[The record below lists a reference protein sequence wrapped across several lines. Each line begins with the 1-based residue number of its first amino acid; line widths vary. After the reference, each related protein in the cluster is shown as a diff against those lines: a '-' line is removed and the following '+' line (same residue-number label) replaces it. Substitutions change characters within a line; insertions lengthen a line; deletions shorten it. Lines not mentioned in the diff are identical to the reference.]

1 MKAIPVLLSGD
12 VERFRAKVAGRLGLR
27 FEDDRLPFLGEVL
40 AARLRATGC
49 ADADE
54 YLASHIQAPREAG
67 ELARLLSVVET
78 YFLRNREQFNAFQ
91 DLIAGRARTGVRHLR
106 VLSAGCSSGEEPYSI
121 AMVVRENLPE
131 FARWDVSITAIDVNL
146 ESLERARG
154 GRYRSWSLR
163 ETPEDVQRRYWK
175 TAGDEFV
182 LDPAVRAMVRFEA
195 RNLVDADPQFW
206 RLEAFDIV
214 FCRNVLM
221 YFTPDAARAVVGQ
234 FSRSLAPGGHLFL
247 GHAETLRGLSG
258 DFHLC
263 HTHGTFYYQKRQA
276 AENRATDSVMASAGP
291 SEARVVPAPLDAS
304 WFQAIADSSAR
315 IHELAKD
322 NENRSRSPAKA
333 VAAPVPATVALK
345 HAADLWKSERFHDAL
360 CALAGPA
367 PTDADSLLLRAML
380 HLSSGDV
387 ASAKQACTS
396 LLEVDDLNAGAHY
409 VKALCHEHG
418 GNRDAA
424 AEHDRAAAYLDADF
438 AMPRLHLG
446 LMARRAGQR
455 EAAGRELRIARALLA
470 REDTARIV
478 LFGGGFGREQ
488 LVALCDAEL
497 AVLEG
502 GR

>member
-1 MKAIPVLLSGD
+1 MKAAPTLLSGD
-12 VERFRAKVAGRLGLR
+12 IERLRAAVTGRLGLR
-27 FEDDRLPFLGEVL
+27 LEDDRLPFLEEVL

-49 ADADE
+49 ATAEE
-54 YLASHIQAPREAG
+54 YLIRHIPSQAEAG
-67 ELARLLSVVET
+67 ELARRLSVVET
-78 YFLRNREQFNAFQ
+78 YFLRNREQFNALQ
-91 DLIAGRARTGVRHLR
+91 DLIVERARSGVRHLR

-121 AMVVRENLPE
+121 ALVARENLPE
-131 FARWDVSITAIDVNL
+131 LDRWDVSITAIDVNP
-146 ESLERARG
+146 EGLERARG
-154 GRYRSWSLR
+154 GRYRNWSLR
-163 ETPEDVQRRYWK
+163 ETPEEVQRRYWK
-175 TAGDEFV
+175 PAGDEFV

-195 RNLVDADPQFW
+195 RNLVDTDPQFW
-206 RLEAFDIV
+206 RPEAFDIV

-221 YFTPDAARAVVGQ
+221 YFTPDAARAVVGR
-234 FSRSLAPGGHLFL
+234 FARSLAPGGYLFL

-263 HTHGTFYYQKRQA
+263 HTHGTFYYRKRH
-276 AENRATDSVMASAGP
+276 AG
-291 SEARVVPAPLDAS
+291 EHRGADARVAVAAPAESRTVSAPLDAS

-315 IHELAKD
+315 IHELTKD
-322 NENRSRSPAKA
+322 NENETHAAKNG
-333 VAAPVPATVALK
+333 APVRPDGALR

-360 CALAGPA
+360 AALAGPA

-380 HLSSGDV
+380 HLSSGDI
-387 ASAKQACTS
+387 ASAMRACAG

-409 VKALCHEHG
+409 VMALCHEHG

-446 LMARRAGQR
+446 LMARRAGQK
-455 EAAGRELRIARALLA
+455 ESAGRELHAARALLA

-497 AVLEG
+497 AALEG
-502 GR
+502 RQ